1 MHVMFGENIAVKA
14 HEIKEKDTRY
24 VGNENTQEYM
34 DEQVKKV
41 ARDCVVLEL
50 TKSGLEASHVE
61 KIDETVLNKE
71 ETEEKNKIENNQEL
85 IATPKKIL
93 ENINI

>member
-1 MHVMFGENIAVKA
+1 MNVMFGENIAVKA
-14 HEIKEKDTRY
+14 HEIKEKDTHY

-34 DEQVKKV
+34 DEQVEKV

-50 TKSGLEASHVE
+50 TKSGLEASRVE
-61 KIDETVLNKE
+61 KIDEKVLNKE
-71 ETEEKNKIENNQEL
+71 ETDEKNKIENNQEL
-85 IATPKKIL
+85 IATQKKIL

>member
-1 MHVMFGENIAVKA
+1 MNVMFGENIAVKA

-34 DEQVKKV
+34 DEQVEKV

-50 TKSGLEASHVE
+50 TKSGLEASRVE
-61 KIDETVLNKE
+61 KIDEKVLNKE